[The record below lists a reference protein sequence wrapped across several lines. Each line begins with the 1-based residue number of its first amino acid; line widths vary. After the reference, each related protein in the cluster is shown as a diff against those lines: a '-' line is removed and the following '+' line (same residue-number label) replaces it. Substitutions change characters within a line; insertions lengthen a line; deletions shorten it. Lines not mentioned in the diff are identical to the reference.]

1 MYVCMNLRIRPNVKW
16 AQLIELSAFAPR
28 RRGVYKFF
36 YFFFTSETS
45 LTFVDLLP
53 VT

>member
-1 MYVCMNLRIRPNVKW
+1 MSVCMNLRVRTRVKW

-28 RRGVYKFF
+28 LRGVYKFF
-36 YFFFTSETS
+36 FFFTSEAS

>member
-1 MYVCMNLRIRPNVKW
+1 MNLRVRPNVKW

-36 YFFFTSETS
+36 YFFF
-45 LTFVDLLP
+45 LHQKPRLLL
-53 VT
+53 

>member
-1 MYVCMNLRIRPNVKW
+1 MNLRVRPNVKW

-36 YFFFTSETS
+36 YFFFFTSETS